1 LKQACY
7 VILSGKYPWNIK
19 NQNEQKLYSQIKRGL
34 INYDPLI
41 SSSAKSCIEQMLRVD
56 PAKRITAGEVI
67 IHSWLTGVEKPE
79 PKTAVDMLKEMA
91 EERMSISKNTD

>member
-1 LKQACY
+1 
-7 VILSGKYPWNIK
+7 
-19 NQNEQKLYSQIKRGL
+19 
-34 INYDPLI
+34 
-41 SSSAKSCIEQMLRVD
+41 MLRVD

-91 EERMSISKNTD
+91 EERMSISKNTE